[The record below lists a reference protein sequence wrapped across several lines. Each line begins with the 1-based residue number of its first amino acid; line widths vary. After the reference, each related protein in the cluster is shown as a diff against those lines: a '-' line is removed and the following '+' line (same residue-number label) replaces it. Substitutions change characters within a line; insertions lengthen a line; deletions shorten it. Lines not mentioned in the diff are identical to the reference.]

1 MMPDAMLP
9 AMPSAEV
16 SCAALSP
23 SVAPT
28 PAAAPSAPITAVGWK
43 PWRWIAVGATRARRH
58 INSLPTT

>member
-9 AMPSAEV
+9 AMPSALV
-16 SCAALSP
+16 SCRGDRR

-43 PWRWIAVGATRARRH
+43 PARWIAVGATSARRH
-58 INSLPTT
+58 ISSVPTT